1 MKKAVTLLL
10 AAIMIFAATAAMA
23 ADITVLVNG
32 EKVEFDRQPELQN
45 GKVMIPFRF
54 VAEKLGATVAWEEE
68 TQTIFTSLNGSF
80 STMQI
85 GNQSIFV
92 DGKTFVSEIAPFI
105 VVDRTLVSEE
115 ALEQSLGADVTWD
128 EAAQTVTIIK

>member
-80 STMQI
+80 ATMQI

-92 DGKTFVSEIAPFI
+92 DGKTYVSEKAPFL